1 MFLSKKYEQNLPQ
14 ALPDPPPLWV
24 LWRRGLEFYNGQ
36 PCMDLEKRL
45 FEELSSAG
53 MMWGLETFMKGVNR
67 GVGLSIL
74 GSGEGGRA
82 RVLESF

>member
-1 MFLSKKYEQNLPQ
+1 
-14 ALPDPPPLWV
+14 
-24 LWRRGLEFYNGQ
+24 
-36 PCMDLEKRL
+36 MDLEKRL